1 MIIKKPKYFKKIA
14 ISSVNPYSRF
24 HGELSKYRLH
34 NIVDNVDNSK
44 NINDI
49 YLEYLDLLGNNK
61 PNF

>member
-14 ISSVNPYSRF
+14 IDSVNPYSRF

-49 YLEYLDLLGNNK
+49 YLEY
-61 PNF
+61 